1 MNCKDMKKILFA
13 AIALIFSFGSAF
25 AQEQLS
31 PEEKAKKMDEFIQK
45 QVEKLESSLKLED
58 WQTFYADSILTH
70 DYNALQAELDA
81 MQEAKVSNTDLYT
94 QASDRWAD
102 KIYDAMHK
110 ILDEEQWQKYLKQ
123 GAAREKKARDKRRAK
138 IEGTGTVKEQ

>member
-13 AIALIFSFGSAF
+13 AIAILFSLGSAF

-81 MQEAKVSNTDLYT
+81 MQ
-94 QASDRWAD
+94 
-102 KIYDAMHK
+102 
-110 ILDEEQWQKYLKQ
+110 
-123 GAAREKKARDKRRAK
+123 
-138 IEGTGTVKEQ
+138 